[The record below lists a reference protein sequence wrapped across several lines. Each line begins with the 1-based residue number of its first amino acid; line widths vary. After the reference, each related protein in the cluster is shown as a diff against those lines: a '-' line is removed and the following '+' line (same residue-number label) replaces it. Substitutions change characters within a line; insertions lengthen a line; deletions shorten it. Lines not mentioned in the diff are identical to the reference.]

1 MSGFAGASAGQ
12 GVHSTT
18 PRVNDPGMGYEC
30 RIPKSPDSEAPSERA
45 PGQETRTPHER
56 DELFAFD
63 AADGRRLELI
73 HVAGEPSGRGPVLLV
88 HGAGVRANIFRPPTG
103 ANLVDVL
110 VAEGHD
116 VWLLNW
122 RASIDLPQNQWT
134 LDQAAAF
141 DHPAAVAKVLE
152 LSGADS
158 LQAVV
163 HCQGSTSFMMAAA
176 AGLLPR
182 VRTIVSN
189 AVSLHPVIPTW
200 ARYKIRYLHSPMRA
214 VTRYINPQWGLEA
227 PDVVASALVAY
238 VRATHHEC
246 DNTVCRLASF
256 AYGVGKPTLWSHEL
270 LSPATHQWISAEFG
284 AVPITFFR
292 QMARC
297 VDAGQLVAVDS
308 TPELPAR
315 FADRPPRTDARIVL
329 LAGEKN
335 RCFNAESQVRTF
347 DFLERRGTAKYELQV
362 FPRYGHLD
370 VFLGD
375 GAAVDIFPTILAAL
389 GGD

>member
-1 MSGFAGASAGQ
+1 VSIRLLPAS
-12 GVHSTT
+12 T
-18 PRVNDPGMGYEC
+18 PGIGYEY
-30 RIPKSPDSEAPSERA
+30 RIAKAPDTEAPSERG
-45 PGQETRTPHER
+45 PGQGTRSPNER
-56 DELFAFD
+56 DELFVFD

-73 HVAGEPSGRGPVLLV
+73 HVTGGEKGRGPVLLV
-88 HGAGVRANIFRPPTG
+88 HGAGVRANIFRPPTKT
-103 ANLVDVL
+103 NLVEVL

-141 DHPAAVAKVLE
+141 DHPAAVEQVLE

-163 HCQGSTSFMMAAA
+163 HCQGSTSFMMAAV

-189 AVSLHPVIPTW
+189 AVSLHPVIPTL
-200 ARYKIRYLHSPMRA
+200 ARYKIRYLHTPMQA
-214 VTRYINPQWGLEA
+214 ISRYINPQWGLEA

-238 VRATHHEC
+238 VKATHHEC

-256 AYGVGKPTLWSHEL
+256 TYGVGKPTLWSHEL
-270 LSPATHQWISAEFG
+270 LSPATHQWICQEFG

-292 QMARC
+292 QMAAC
-297 VDAGQLVAVDS
+297 VDAGQLISVDS
-308 TPELPAR
+308 TPDLPAR
-315 FADRPPRTDARIVL
+315 FADGPPRTDARIVL
-329 LAGEKN
+329 LAGEDN
-335 RCFNAESQVRTF
+335 RCFNAESQARTF
-347 DFLERRGTAKYELQV
+347 DFLERRGPAKYELHV

-375 GAAVDIFPTILAAL
+375 GAALDIFPTIVAAL
-389 GGD
+389 AGD